1 VDDFGVVPAFTAN
14 DVILLPLLL
23 RNDGADPRSPS
34 PRRRRHTRDRRHRDD
49 NGTLEEEDTKPT
61 SVSDDRRTI
70 SRDPPPPLTK
80 AAGKEGKEI
89 IIVLTNKCGKFKKI
103 SLIKKGLIFVQKKYS
118 AHLLKRSFDF
128 VFFRSDGSIS
138 ARFSF
143 QSDSMG

>member
-1 VDDFGVVPAFTAN
+1 VVDFGVVPAFTAN
-14 DVILLPLLL
+14 DVILPLLLL

>member
-103 SLIKKGLIFVQKKYS
+103 SLKIASLKCAKKYS

>member
-1 VDDFGVVPAFTAN
+1 VDDFSVVPAFTAN

-89 IIVLTNKCGKFKKI
+89 IIIVLTNKYGKFKKI
-103 SLIKKGLIFVQKKYS
+103 TRVKKGLIFV
-118 AHLLKRSFDF
+118 LKNTPRTS
-128 VFFRSDGSIS
+128 
-138 ARFSF
+138 
-143 QSDSMG
+143 